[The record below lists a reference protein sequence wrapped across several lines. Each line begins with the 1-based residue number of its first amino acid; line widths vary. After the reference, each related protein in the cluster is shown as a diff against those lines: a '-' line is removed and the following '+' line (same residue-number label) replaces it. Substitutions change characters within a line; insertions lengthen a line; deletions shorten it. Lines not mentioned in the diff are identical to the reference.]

1 MRHTFLLDL
10 DDRHALMLDD
20 LSGHFR
26 LSSEDTL
33 RLAVRL
39 THSRMDK
46 PDVLVPKFKPS
57 AKHDEWFDED
67 DHMPE

>member
-26 LSSEDTL
+26 LSAEDTL
-33 RLAVRL
+33 SLTVRL
-39 THSRMDK
+39 THARIDK
-46 PDVLVPKFKPS
+46 PDVLVPEFKPRVS
-57 AKHDEWFDED
+57 YQHGLENE
-67 DHMPE
+67 